1 VYYQLSAALKR
12 RLIKEL
18 RHYWEYHPKY
28 TDLVANIQGK
38 YSFQE
43 RPQHGMV
50 VRVGG
55 ASQFTLSPDNYI
67 GVVVSYTH
75 LAKVK
80 NFPGTAIEWVKE
92 DAVAIQN
99 NGGNFPSRPGV
110 YFIEL
115 TEDEEFYVD
124 PLLDVVNEHVT
135 EVDPTTF
142 QLQHAQLDGTL
153 RLFEMDAGYQLYEPE
168 AYTATRDAQ
177 GKPTGEIILNRPM
190 TRGRYLAADY
200 RHVMPSTGPHKLYPF
215 YANNHVIP
223 GVVLAF
229 GNRNKK
235 GDRMA
240 IVVEQLRQPSALEYG
255 GRWDVSFDI
264 EIMSRDV
271 DAQEEITDQ
280 TMIYLFGILRSY
292 LSSEGIEMLDLS
304 MGGEA
309 EEVYDENGDDY
320 FYTASLALTLQ
331 ADWSVH
337 LPLSV
342 FLRSATPLT
351 LAEAQA
357 MSGLPD
363 EVVAQ
368 VQSNIKLL
376 EDLGLEV
383 ISDPFFGGRGYS
395 YETLK

>member
-1 VYYQLSAALKR
+1 M
-12 RLIKEL
+12 EL
-18 RHYWEYHPKY
+18 RRYWVYHPKY
-28 TDLVANIQGK
+28 ADLVNNIQGK
-38 YSFQE
+38 YSFEE

-55 ASQFTLSPDNYI
+55 GSQFTLSSDNYV
-67 GVVVSYTH
+67 GVVVSHTY

-80 NFPGTAIEWVKE
+80 NYPGVAIEWVRE

-99 NGGNFPSRPGV
+99 NGGSFPSAPGV

-115 TEDEEFYVD
+115 TGDEEFYVD
-124 PLLDVVNEHVT
+124 PLLDVINEHVT
-135 EVDPTTF
+135 QVDSLTYRIQQAP
-142 QLQHAQLDGTL
+142 LEGTL
-153 RLFEMDAGYQLYEPE
+153 RLFEMPAGYQLYEPD
-168 AYTATRDAQ
+168 AYTLTRDAQ
-177 GKPTGEIILNRPM
+177 GKPTGEIILKNIL

-200 RHVMPSTGPHKLYPF
+200 RYVRPSTGPHKLYPT
-215 YANNHVIP
+215 YANNTVIP

-240 IVVEQLRQPSALEYG
+240 VVVEPVRSPSALEYG

-280 TMIYLFGILRSY
+280 TLIYLFGILRSY
-292 LSSEGIEMLDLS
+292 LSTEGIEMLDISL
-304 MGGEA
+304 GGEA

-320 FYTASLALTLQ
+320 FYTSSLSLTLQ
-331 ADWSVH
+331 AEWSIH
-337 LPLSV
+337 LPLGV
-342 FLRSATPLT
+342 FLRQANPLT
-351 LAEAQA
+351 LGEVKRL
-357 MSGLPD
+357 SGLPD
-363 EVVAQ
+363 EAVAQ
-368 VQSNIKLL
+368 IQSNIRML
-376 EDLGLEV
+376 ESLDLEV

-395 YETLK
+395 YETIK